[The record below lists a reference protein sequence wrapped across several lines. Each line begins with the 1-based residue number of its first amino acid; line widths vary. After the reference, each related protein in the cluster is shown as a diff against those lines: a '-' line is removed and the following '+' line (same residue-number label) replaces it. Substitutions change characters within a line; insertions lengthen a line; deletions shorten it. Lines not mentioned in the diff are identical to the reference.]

1 MVAANPRNLL
11 PNCLTDLQFDFPYI
25 IRYINESKR
34 QSFPYR
40 TIVRER
46 IRENTVDISR
56 KMHKTLVVWGFF
68 RKNAI

>member
-25 IRYINESKR
+25 FHYINESKR

-46 IRENTVDISR
+46 IRENTVETSR
-56 KMHKTLVVWGFF
+56 KMHKTLVVCGFF
-68 RKNAI
+68 RKKTI